1 MPIKNMVVVAI
12 AAILLLYTVSA
23 FTVYASEDE
32 GEAGEGEGNDT
43 AKSFGE
49 FAWNAGLF
57 LILGFVAY
65 KYTIPYQARHKIKMP
80 VRYKHVLDIHIFTS
94 LILAA
99 AALIHGFLLLEY
111 ATLLEYAI
119 GAVIVFMVVTGVVLR
134 WSKHRKLKMYARLL
148 HTQRA
153 LALTLL
159 ILVTIHTTLRG
170 E

>member
-1 MPIKNMVVVAI
+1 M
-12 AAILLLYTVSA
+12 
-23 FTVYASEDE
+23 
-32 GEAGEGEGNDT
+32 
-43 AKSFGE
+43 
-49 FAWNAGLF
+49 F

-65 KYTIPYQARHKIKMP
+65 KYTIPYQAKHKIKMP